1 MIVMGITGPIAAGKS
16 TVARALEGFGAA
28 LFDADAEVWAYY
40 QGEGLEAVGAL
51 FPEARVAGRI
61 DRARLSALALADP
74 QALRRLEELVH
85 PVVAARRRTFL
96 SEARARGARMAAME
110 IPLLVETGGE
120 RFVDVVALVDA
131 AEAIRR
137 ERALARP
144 GMNAQKLAAIVAR
157 QADDAQRRRRAHFV
171 IDAGGAMEST
181 RAQARDLFR
190 ALAGSE
196 KEKPGDA

>member
-1 MIVMGITGPIAAGKS
+1 MRAAS
-16 TVARALEGFGAA
+16 TARAS
-28 LFDADAEVWAYY
+28 
-40 QGEGLEAVGAL
+40 
-51 FPEARVAGRI
+51 ARRRSPI
-61 DRARLSALALADP
+61 P

-96 SEARARGARMAAME
+96 SAARARGARMAAME

-120 RFVDVVALVDA
+120 RFVDVVVLVDA
-131 AEAIRR
+131 PESVRR
-137 ERALARP
+137 ERAMARP

-157 QADDAQRRRRAHFV
+157 QAGDSARRRRAHFTV
-171 IDAGGAMEST
+171 DTGGAMEST
-181 RAQARDLFR
+181 RAQAMDLFR